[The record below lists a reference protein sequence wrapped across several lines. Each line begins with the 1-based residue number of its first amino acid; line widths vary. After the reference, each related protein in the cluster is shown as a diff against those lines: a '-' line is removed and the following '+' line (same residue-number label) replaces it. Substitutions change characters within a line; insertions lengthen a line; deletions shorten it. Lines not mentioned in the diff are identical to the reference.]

1 MRAGCGSSSRRE
13 RLFFALWPGED
24 VRARL
29 AARAGESAGR
39 PVAADGY
46 HMTLAF
52 AGAVEADDR
61 RVLEAGAAGVSGEAF
76 VCVLDEMAWLGAGD
90 IAALAPSR
98 PPPALLAL
106 AEHLQRLVA
115 AATGRVPTHRYR
127 PHVTLARLTAA
138 DPRWAAPPSEP
149 VRWAVADYVLC
160 RSRREQPGVYDVLAR
175 WPLS

>member
-1 MRAGCGSSSRRE
+1 M
-13 RLFFALWPGED
+13 FFALWPGRD

-29 AARAGESAGR
+29 AAQAAESAGR

-52 AGAVEADDR
+52 VGAVEADVR
-61 RVLEAGAAGVSGEAF
+61 CVLEAGAAGVSEEAF

-90 IAALAPSR
+90 IAALAPSH
-98 PPPALLAL
+98 PPPPLLRL
-106 AEHLQRLVA
+106 AERLQRVVA
-115 AATGRVPTHRYR
+115 VATGQVPAHRYR
-127 PHVTLARLTAA
+127 PHVTLARLGAR
-138 DPRWAAPPSEP
+138 DPRWSPPPAEP

-160 RSRREQPGVYDVLAR
+160 RSRREPPGIYDVLAR

>member
-1 MRAGCGSSSRRE
+1 M
-13 RLFFALWPGED
+13 FFALWPGRD

-29 AARAGESAGR
+29 AAQAAESAGR

-52 AGAVEADDR
+52 VGAVEADVR
-61 RVLEAGAAGVSGEAF
+61 CVLEAGAAGVSEEAF

-90 IAALAPSR
+90 IAALAPSH
-98 PPPALLAL
+98 PPPLLLRL
-106 AEHLQRLVA
+106 AERLQRVVA
-115 AATGRVPTHRYR
+115 VATGQVPAHRYR
-127 PHVTLARLTAA
+127 PHVTLARLGAR
-138 DPRWAAPPSEP
+138 DPRWSPPPAEP

-160 RSRREQPGVYDVLAR
+160 RSRREPPGIYDVLAR